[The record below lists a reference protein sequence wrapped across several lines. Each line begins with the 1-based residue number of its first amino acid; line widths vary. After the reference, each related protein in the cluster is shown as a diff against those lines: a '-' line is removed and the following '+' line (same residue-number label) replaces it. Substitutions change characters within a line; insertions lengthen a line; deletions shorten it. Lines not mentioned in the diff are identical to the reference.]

1 MADGLLPEET
11 EEGQQFAR
19 DYLGRLVPVAFK
31 GQPALPVGGAPAA
44 ITAGTGP
51 GGPGGAGPGGG
62 GGGGGGAAARA
73 AITAGTGPVGPGGA
87 GLGAAGGDGAG
98 APARAVSDGG
108 PSALAL
114 TQLGLKASDVAAK
127 LVPAAPSAGPTTVP
141 TSALLGDAV
150 PGPPLYRGTRA
161 TAPAPGVE
169 GELLGAGLDPRGLSP
184 H

>member
-51 GGPGGAGPGGG
+51 VGPGGG
-62 GGGGGGAAARA
+62 G
-73 AITAGTGPVGPGGA
+73 
-87 GLGAAGGDGAG
+87 
-98 APARAVSDGG
+98 
-108 PSALAL
+108 PSARAL
-114 TQLGLKASDVAAK
+114 TQRGLKASDVAAK
-127 LVPAAPSAGPTTVP
+127 LVPAAPSAGPITVP

-150 PGPPLYRGTRA
+150 PGPPVYRGARA
-161 TAPAPGVE
+161 TAPAPGV
-169 GELLGAGLDPRGLSP
+169 
-184 H
+184 